1 MNTAGLSL
9 SDAPPFAK
17 IYPFFLASA
26 FFGFLSFAALSFA
39 DSANRYDTYLIGAVH
54 LFTIGFLLNAVFA
67 ALFQMLPVVGGI
79 KIEASKLT
87 LSATAVLSIGAILF
101 FMHFYMAAMLFLLF
115 AVGVLLFTLLKKLF
129 TQKPSDTASSIRLAL
144 VGGVLALSYG
154 LHLISSYALSRISAS
169 HMEFANTHILLS
181 AFGFLGAL
189 IIAVARQVLPM
200 FYVAPEFPRF
210 CRMWSYVILAAS
222 ILLTIPPLALFG
234 KITLWIAFLAFG
246 TVALKKLYERKR
258 KISDASLKLWQT
270 GLLSLLLGLILIA
283 YDYFFELPQKEL
295 LFGVFFGLGFLASIV
310 KAMLNKIVPFLA
322 WFHLT
327 SVGIWDAP
335 SVREIITDKTANTE
349 LYLHLAAMFLFCI
362 SFVLPQLFIAGAI
375 FSAASFGVLFY
386 SICRAI
392 LIYKNALK
400 LSTKNS

>member
-17 IYPFFLASA
+17 IYPFFIAAAL
-26 FFGFLSFAALSFA
+26 FGCMSFIALSFA
-39 DSANRYDTYLIGAVH
+39 DGANRYDTYVIGSVH

-87 LSATAVLSIGAILF
+87 LSAATSLSIGAILF
-101 FMHFYMAAMLFLLF
+101 FAHIYMAAMLFLSF
-115 AVGVLLFTLLKKLF
+115 SVVVLLFTLLKKLF
-129 TQKPSDTASSIRLAL
+129 TQKPSNTANAIRLAL
-144 VGGVLALSYG
+144 IGGVIALSYG
-154 LHLISSYALSRISAS
+154 LHLISSYAMSRLSAS

-181 AFGFLGAL
+181 VFGFLGAL

-200 FYVAPEFPRF
+200 FYVAPEFPKF
-210 CRMWSYVILAAS
+210 CRVWSYVILAAS

-246 TVALKKLYERKR
+246 TVALKKLHERKR

-270 GLLSLLLGLILIA
+270 GLLSLLFGLVLIA

-295 LFGVFFGLGFLASIV
+295 LFGLFFGLGFLASIV
-310 KAMLNKIVPFLA
+310 KAMINKIVPFLA
-322 WFHLT
+322 WLHLT

-335 SVREIITDKTANTE
+335 SVREIITDKTANIE
-349 LYLHLAAMFLFCI
+349 LYLHLAAMALFCA
-362 SFVLPQLFIAGAI
+362 SFVLPQLFAVGAI
-375 FSAASFGVLFY
+375 VAAASFATLFY
-386 SICRAI
+386 SVIRAVI
-392 LIYKNALK
+392 IYKKTLR
-400 LSTKNS
+400 LSAKNS